1 MTKYIFLN
9 MPAYGHVNP
18 TLAVAHE
25 LVNRGQNVI
34 YYLPEQFQ
42 DAVQATG
49 AIFRRYESKLK
60 SISPLTTPSG
70 VLAGMLPT
78 LMVDESRH
86 VLPQVLDRIRADQ
99 PDCIVYGARCAWARI
114 LIHILNVPAITLY
127 PTYAMNEHINVF
139 SSLAHTSLSPM
150 VA

>member
-25 LVNRGQNVI
+25 LVNRSQNVI

-60 SISPLTTPSG
+60 SISPMTTRCG

-78 LMVDESRH
+78 LMVDERCRVLRH
-86 VLPQVLDRIRADQ
+86 VLDRIRADQ
-99 PDCIVYGARCAWARI
+99 PDCIVYGAGWPWDVI
-114 LIHILNVPAITLY
+114 MI
-127 PTYAMNEHINVF
+127 
-139 SSLAHTSLSPM
+139 
-150 VA
+150 